1 MQSKS
6 FFQITLEYLPTY
18 PFLYWNPFKVLIKVW
33 SDEFDIWHLSRVTNW
48 NLRHWN
54 GRWWWRNIWM
64 IGGLDGNNYVT
75 DIVTF
80 VLRWVNVTLE
90 SAQICPVK
98 VQLYVM
104 SYITFSSIWYHCDCR
119 IQYAAYY
126 MSHIMWYIGYFTQ
139 LLSQL
144 SLLHI
149 INIQIDD

>member
-104 SYITFSSIWYHCDCR
+104 SYITFVTCNWLQYVRHIVSSKNCW
-119 IQYAAYY
+119 
-126 MSHIMWYIGYFTQ
+126 
-139 LLSQL
+139 LLSNYHIVHNLLMSYIISEL
-144 SLLHI
+144 SFSLYI
-149 INIQIDD
+149 